1 MAVVQMNTNA
11 SRPGRTRAFSMSR
24 LFAPFKWTERPLWA
38 MAGLALFFGLWTLVS
53 IRLGNPVLLP
63 APLAVLHGFGQ
74 LVADGSLASDV
85 TASMKRVVGGFLLAS
100 FAAVPTALLMAYSR
114 RLGFLLSP
122 IVMFLRPIPP
132 IAWIPIAILWF
143 GIGDPPSYF
152 ITALAA
158 FFPIFIN
165 SYAGGI
171 SVRPEHIHAARSL
184 GAGPRALFTK
194 IYLPSAMPMIATG
207 LRIGLG
213 QSWMAV
219 VTAELV
225 AAHSGL
231 GYMIQAN
238 RLALETGLVLVGMC
252 VIGVLGAAMS
262 VVLEILERRVLVP
275 WKQ

>member
-1 MAVVQMNTNA
+1 ML
-11 SRPGRTRAFSMSR
+11 RAIAERIS
-24 LFAPFKWTERPLWA
+24 LEKWGWPV
-38 MAGLALFFGLWTLVS
+38 GGVALFLGLWTVAS
-53 IRLGNPVLLP
+53 IRLHSPVLLP
-63 APLAVLHGFGQ
+63 DPAAVVEGFFSLLRDGT
-74 LVADGSLASDV
+74 LIGDVA
-85 TASMKRVVGGFLLAS
+85 ASMKRVLGGFAIAS
-100 FAAVPTALLMAYSR
+100 VIGVPLALLMAFSR
-114 RLGFLLSP
+114 RIGLLLSP

-152 ITALAA
+152 ITAIAA

-165 SYAGGI
+165 SYAGGHA
-171 SVRPEHIHAARSL
+171 VQAEHVHAARSL
-184 GAGPRALFTK
+184 GAGPRALFFR

-219 VTAELV
+219 VTAELI

-238 RLALETGLVLVGMC
+238 RLALETGLVLVGMS
-252 VIGVLGAAMS
+252 VIGLLGAAMS
-262 VVLEILERRVLVP
+262 VLLEAFERYVLVP
-275 WKQ
+275 WKKH

>member
-1 MAVVQMNTNA
+1 MQQAAVWQNA
-11 SRPGRTRAFSMSR
+11 EKWGWTIGGIVAF
-24 LFAPFKWTERPLWA
+24 
-38 MAGLALFFGLWTLVS
+38 LAIWTLVS
-53 IRLGNPVLLP
+53 FKIGNSVLLP
-63 APLAVLHGFGQ
+63 DPSAVIAGFFD
-74 LVADGSLASDV
+74 LVGDGTLWTDV
-85 TASMKRVVGGFLLAS
+85 KASMKRVLGGFAIAS
-100 FAAVPTALLMAYSR
+100 VIAVPLALTMAFSR
-114 RLGFLLSP
+114 RVGLLLNP
-122 IVMFLRPIPP
+122 VVIFLRPIPP

-152 ITALAA
+152 ITAIAA

-165 SYAGGI
+165 SYAGGHA
-171 SVRPEHIHAARSL
+171 VQPEHLHAARSL
-184 GAGPRALFTK
+184 GAGPRALFLR

-219 VTAELV
+219 VTAELI

-252 VIGVLGAAMS
+252 VIGILGAVMS
-262 VVLEILERRVLVP
+262 VLLEVFERRVLVP
-275 WKQ
+275 WKAR

>member
-1 MAVVQMNTNA
+1 M
-11 SRPGRTRAFSMSR
+11 SLPGRRDKLVRWAWAVTGVV
-24 LFAPFKWTERPLWA
+24 LFAAVWTFA
-38 MAGLALFFGLWTLVS
+38 AN
-53 IRLGNPVLLP
+53 IIGNPVLLP
-63 APLAVLHGFGQ
+63 TPLMVLEGFFQ
-74 LVADGSLASDV
+74 LLRDGSLLAD
-85 TASMKRVVGGFLLAS
+85 TAASMKRVIGGFLIAS
-100 FAAVPTALLMAYSR
+100 AVAVPLALLMAFSKPI
-114 RLGFLLSP
+114 GFLLSP
-122 IVMFLRPIPP
+122 IILFLRPIPP

-165 SYAGGI
+165 SYSGGM

-184 GAGPRALFTK
+184 GAGRWALFMR
-194 IYLPSAMPMIATG
+194 IYLPSALPMISTG

-219 VTAELV
+219 VTAELI

-238 RLALETGLVLVGMC
+238 RLALETGFVVVGMC
-252 VIGVLGAAMS
+252 VIGLLGAAMS
-262 VVLEILERRVLVP
+262 ILLEVFERRVLVP
-275 WKQ
+275 WRQ

>member
-1 MAVVQMNTNA
+1 MSIAHVPSDDARTLPAKTALLPRLLASAKRTEKFAWAVI
-11 SRPGRTRAFSMSR
+11 
-24 LFAPFKWTERPLWA
+24 
-38 MAGLALFFGLWTLVS
+38 GLALFFGLWTLVS
-53 IRLGNPVLLP
+53 LTLSNAVLLP
-63 APLAVLHGFGQ
+63 PPSVVLLGFFQ
-74 LVADGSLASDV
+74 LLGDGTLMSDV
-85 TASMKRVVGGFLLAS
+85 GASLKRVIGGFLIAS
-100 FAAVPTALLMAYSR
+100 ALAVPLALLMAFSR
-114 RLGFLLSP
+114 RLGYVLSP

-165 SYAGGI
+165 SYAGGQA
-171 SVRPEHIHAARSL
+171 VRPEHIHAARSL
-184 GAGPRALFTK
+184 GAGPRALFAR

-262 VVLEILERRVLVP
+262 IFLEILERRVLVP

>member
-1 MAVVQMNTNA
+1 M
-11 SRPGRTRAFSMSR
+11 FR
-24 LFAPFKWTERPLWA
+24 LIARLQNLETVSWTL
-38 MAGLALFFGLWTLVS
+38 GGIALFLGLWTLAS
-53 IRLGNPVLLP
+53 LKLRNAVLLP
-63 APLAVLHGFGQ
+63 DPAAVVEGFIS
-74 LVADGSLASDV
+74 LVRDGTLMTDV
-85 TASMKRVVGGFLLAS
+85 GASMKRVLGGFAIAS
-100 FAAVPTALLMAYSR
+100 AVAVPLALLMAFSR
-114 RLGFLLSP
+114 RVGLLLSP
-122 IVMFLRPIPP
+122 IITFLRPIPP

-152 ITALAA
+152 ITAIAA

-165 SYAGGI
+165 SFAGGR
-171 SVRPEHIHAARSL
+171 SVRSEHVHAARSL
-184 GAGPRALFTK
+184 GAGPRALFTR

-219 VTAELV
+219 VTAELI

-252 VIGVLGAAMS
+252 VIGLLGAVMS
-262 VVLEILERRVLVP
+262 VLLEVFERHVLVP
-275 WKQ
+275 WKM

>member
-1 MAVVQMNTNA
+1 MRRMLGRLNYDTWAWTIGGIVTFLAVWTVASLALGNAILLPNPTAVVL
-11 SRPGRTRAFSMSR
+11 G
-24 LFAPFKWTERPLWA
+24 
-38 MAGLALFFGLWTLVS
+38 FFTLIADGTLVS
-53 IRLGNPVLLP
+53 DVG
-63 APLAVLHGFGQ
+63 A
-74 LVADGSLASDV
+74 SL
-85 TASMKRVVGGFLLAS
+85 KRVLGGFAIAS
-100 FAAVPTALLMAYSR
+100 VIAVPLALLMAFSR
-114 RLGFLLSP
+114 PIGLLVNP
-122 IVMFLRPIPP
+122 VVMFLRPIPP

-152 ITALAA
+152 ITAVAA

-165 SYAGGI
+165 SYAGGHA
-171 SVRPEHIHAARSL
+171 VQPEHLHAARSL
-184 GAGPRALFTK
+184 GAGPRALFTR

-219 VTAELV
+219 VTAELI

-252 VIGVLGAAMS
+252 VIGLLGAVMS
-262 VVLEILERRVLVP
+262 VALESLERNVLVP
-275 WKQ
+275 WKVH